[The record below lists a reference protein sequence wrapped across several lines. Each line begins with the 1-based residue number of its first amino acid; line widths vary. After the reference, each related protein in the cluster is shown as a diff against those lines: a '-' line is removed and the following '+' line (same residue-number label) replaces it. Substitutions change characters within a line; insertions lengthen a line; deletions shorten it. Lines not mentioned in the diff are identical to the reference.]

1 MRLLVLG
8 STGVVGGE
16 VIDEALLDPRI
27 SQVIAISR
35 RPLKQSSPKLQT
47 ILHHDFTR
55 CDALGPALAHVDA
68 AVCALGM
75 AWPQAKSEAQ
85 YRQVTFDSVLGAA
98 RALARATPAAR
109 FCFVSGHG
117 AALDSRQTWA
127 RIKAE
132 TEQAVG
138 ELFRDRAFV
147 FRPGYIYPV
156 HGRENRYWGD
166 SVMRPFVP
174 FRRALARWIT
184 DSVTVSRALLYAAL
198 GGAVRSPADNFDIAA
213 AAAEYV
219 RAEALT
225 HTG

>member
-1 MRLLVLG
+1 
-8 STGVVGGE
+8 
-16 VIDEALLDPRI
+16 
-27 SQVIAISR
+27 
-35 RPLKQSSPKLQT
+35 
-47 ILHHDFTR
+47 
-55 CDALGPALAHVDA
+55 
-68 AVCALGM
+68 VCALGM

-98 RALARATPAAR
+98 RALARASPAAR

-117 AALDSRQTWA
+117 AALNSRQTWA

-138 ELFRDRAFV
+138 ELFGDRALV

-213 AAAEYV
+213 AAEAYV
-219 RAEALT
+219 
-225 HTG
+225 